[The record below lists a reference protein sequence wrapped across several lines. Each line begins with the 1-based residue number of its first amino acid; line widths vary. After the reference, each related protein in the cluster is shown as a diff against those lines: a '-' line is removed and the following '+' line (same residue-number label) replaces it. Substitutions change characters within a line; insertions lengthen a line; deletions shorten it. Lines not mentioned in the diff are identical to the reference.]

1 MCSSLQHRTDDLVVA
16 AVILSTPA
24 GAGARSERPEQM
36 SARRLADAV
45 VGSHQPLPIAKP
57 APCVPRCGENY
68 WDLARVGANHAVKD
82 AGRTER
88 AKPLRCAVPPGIYWA
103 AAVASERA
111 CLTFVVLYCDS
122 NGLLH
127 ENEAHGLST
136 LTKVPGVLPLPST
149 GSQYVVVYPCYVCQA
164 FASL

>member
-1 MCSSLQHRTDDLVVA
+1 MCSSLTDDLVAA

-88 AKPLRCAVPPGIYWA
+88 AKPLRCAVPEMWNLLG
-103 AAVASERA
+103 SSSCEREGLPDICTA
-111 CLTFVVLYCDS
+111 IQMDSCMKMRLTVC
-122 NGLLH
+122 
-127 ENEAHGLST
+127 
-136 LTKVPGVLPLPST
+136 PL
-149 GSQYVVVYPCYVCQA
+149 
-164 FASL
+164 